1 MSENVVSVR
10 NYRDFFCCFS
20 SRSSTVCASIL
31 RAFLI
36 TNALVAGGR
45 IELRGLFRRREA
57 DGRRFQAAGQANEQ
71 EGVGIE
77 QSFVRNHGMCGVN
90 ARTQFFMMRSKLRH
104 FARIV
109 PVGGNKK
116 DRNR

>member
-1 MSENVVSVR
+1 MRV
-10 NYRDFFCCFS
+10 DFACFLDNK
-20 SRSSTVCASIL
+20 RM
-31 RAFLI
+31 
-36 TNALVAGGR
+36 VAGGR
-45 IELRGLFRRREA
+45 IELRGLFHRREA

-90 ARTQFFMMRSKLRH
+90 ARRQFFMMRSKLRH